1 MNADQIKEFIQGG
14 EWVSIAPELRPSSIK
29 NADGSIKPFYL
40 TRTFKYSEGDTF
52 ELEIINSADAY
63 GKIPLVRIVIKGHI
77 VWQGDHPIAA
87 GAQKVNFIADT
98 AYEVTPL
105 IQGFADTMN
114 QVASK
119 GFNKWEVNGMQS
131 VMGKAFAPFGL
142 AEGQTF
148 AEYDL
153 IYIYDNMLFWGA
165 RNVDGRGFDTEEN
178 RPTNLQ
184 IPLVRQN
191 K

>member
-1 MNADQIKEFIQGG
+1 MNTEQIKALIQGG

-29 NADGSIKPFYL
+29 NPDGSIKPFYL
-40 TRTFKYSEGDTF
+40 TRAFKYSADDTF

-63 GKIPLVRIVIKGHI
+63 GKILLVRIVIKGHI
-77 VWQGDHPIAA
+77 AWQGDHPIAT

-105 IQGFADTMN
+105 VQGFADAMN
-114 QVASK
+114 QVAAK
-119 GFNKWEVNGMQS
+119 GYNKWEVNSMQS
-131 VMGKAFAPFGL
+131 VKGKAFAPFGL

-153 IYIYDNMLFWGA
+153 IYVHDKMLFWGA
-165 RNVDGRGFDTEEN
+165 RNVDGRGFDTEAN

-184 IPLVRQN
+184 IPLVRPN